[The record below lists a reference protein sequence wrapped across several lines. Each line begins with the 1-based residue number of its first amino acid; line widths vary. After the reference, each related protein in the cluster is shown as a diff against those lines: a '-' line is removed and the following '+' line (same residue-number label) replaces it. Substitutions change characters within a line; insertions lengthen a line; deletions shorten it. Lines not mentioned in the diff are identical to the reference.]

1 MNKNDKT
8 RAPTVLAT
16 CPSIE
21 GKLIELLQI
30 HEGNKFSFT
39 VEPEVPAIKLND
51 DIYKFDEKQV
61 NKLFN
66 RPIKEGKKYGI
77 YSDKQSKLTGIFL
90 YLTPEGKTVKVTSVS
105 DTPGV
110 PSSHWD
116 DKVDI
121 GEVTKF
127 VKRISGSEI
136 Y

>member
-1 MNKNDKT
+1 MNKNKT
-8 RAPTVLAT
+8 PAPQVLVT

-30 HEGNKFSFT
+30 HEGNKLSFT
-39 VEPEVPAIKLND
+39 VEPVVPTLKLDD

-61 NKLFN
+61 KELFN
-66 RPIKEGKKYGI
+66 YKTKEKKKYGI
-77 YSDKQSKLTGIFL
+77 YSYKQSKFTGIFL

-110 PSSHWD
+110 PTSNWD

-121 GEVTKF
+121 GEVTQF
-127 VKRISGSEI
+127 VKRISNSELF
-136 Y
+136 